1 MPGEMHFCDFNE
13 DCSDQLHAVDT
24 LERWFL
30 LCIGQLATAIFFASQ
45 TEMLMFLVAGRVDFK
60 PVSLARLSITR
71 VHPRA
76 ADIQYRFWLLA

>member
-13 DCSDQLHAVDT
+13 DCSDQLATIVDR

-45 TEMLMFLVAGRVDFK
+45 TEMLMFLVAG
-60 PVSLARLSITR
+60 
-71 VHPRA
+71 
-76 ADIQYRFWLLA
+76 